1 MDVAPPTEHGPAEHG
16 PGGQGEPRPGWRR
29 LPRGL
34 ARRLRVRLPSLRGRQ
49 WPAARRLR
57 VLGRPELLSLL
68 VCLALSVAM
77 FWRIWQEPTRRLLGG
92 GLGDGAL
99 MMWFLRWTPAALGHG
114 LNPLFTDYLNVP
126 NGVNVM
132 WNTSLLL
139 PGLVLAPIT
148 VTLGP
153 VLTFNLLGTLAL
165 ALSAWCAT
173 LAFRR
178 YVRSNLAALIG
189 GLAYGFSPYMLAQ
202 NRGHLHL
209 SLAFLPP
216 LLFLAADNI
225 LVRQRRPAWLSGAVL
240 GVLAACQVLIGEEV
254 FALVALILAA
264 QVLLMMVLFPRHVL
278 RKAPYAALAFGTAA
292 LAFAAIAGYPIWF
305 QLFGPQ
311 HVNGD
316 IQSGNRYVTDLWNL
330 ITPTAVQAVVP
341 ASAARITSRF
351 TGNFAETNGYVSIP
365 LLLIVLFTVAR
376 WAWSKAVVRVAFL
389 LGLLSLV
396 LSLGDHLHIRGRVT
410 DLALPWNALQNLP
423 LLQSAVPNRLML
435 VAMLF
440 FGLLLAI
447 FVDQALRWHWAERL
461 PAVLLVIAVMVAL
474 APRLPLNGSRLN
486 APSFFTSA
494 AVQRIPQGS
503 VVLVAPYPGPR
514 AATPMTWQAVA
525 GMRYRMPGGYFVG
538 PQPNGKPRYGAP
550 ANRLASKLIQLNAGW
565 DPPEMNP
572 YQRLTYSYN
581 LAQWKVRTVIVG
593 PMRDQVHR
601 NNTVTMLTDLLGRP
615 PSREGGVD
623 VWWDVQPQR
632 LLDEAARSLG

>member
-189 GLAYGFSPYMLAQ
+189 
-202 NRGHLHL
+202 R
-209 SLAFLPP
+209 
-216 LLFLAADNI
+216 
-225 LVRQRRPAWLSGAVL
+225 
-240 GVLAACQVLIGEEV
+240 
-254 FALVALILAA
+254 
-264 QVLLMMVLFPRHVL
+264 
-278 RKAPYAALAFGTAA
+278 
-292 LAFAAIAGYPIWF
+292 
-305 QLFGPQ
+305 
-311 HVNGD
+311 
-316 IQSGNRYVTDLWNL
+316 
-330 ITPTAVQAVVP
+330 
-341 ASAARITSRF
+341 ASCR
-351 TGNFAETNGYVSIP
+351 E
-365 LLLIVLFTVAR
+365 
-376 WAWSKAVVRVAFL
+376 RV
-389 LGLLSLV
+389 
-396 LSLGDHLHIRGRVT
+396 
-410 DLALPWNALQNLP
+410 
-423 LLQSAVPNRLML
+423 
-435 VAMLF
+435 
-440 FGLLLAI
+440 
-447 FVDQALRWHWAERL
+447 
-461 PAVLLVIAVMVAL
+461 
-474 APRLPLNGSRLN
+474 
-486 APSFFTSA
+486 
-494 AVQRIPQGS
+494 
-503 VVLVAPYPGPR
+503 
-514 AATPMTWQAVA
+514 
-525 GMRYRMPGGYFVG
+525 
-538 PQPNGKPRYGAP
+538 
-550 ANRLASKLIQLNAGW
+550 
-565 DPPEMNP
+565 
-572 YQRLTYSYN
+572 
-581 LAQWKVRTVIVG
+581 
-593 PMRDQVHR
+593 
-601 NNTVTMLTDLLGRP
+601 
-615 PSREGGVD
+615 
-623 VWWDVQPQR
+623 
-632 LLDEAARSLG
+632 